1 MNLFKDFK
9 NENKY
14 VSIKVDIDIE
24 DDWQRIFYLSID
36 ILYLNIVSV
45 LFPIS

>member
-14 VSIKVDIDIE
+14 VSIKVDINIE